1 MDPQAAALS
10 GIKVL
15 DLSRVL
21 AGPWATQLMAD
32 LGAEV
37 IKVERPGV
45 GDDTRAWG
53 PPWFTAADGAREA
66 AYFACANRGKRSV
79 AIDLASAEGAA
90 QVKSLALEAD
100 VVVENFKPGDLAR
113 HGLDA
118 DSLMALNP
126 RLIYCTV
133 SGFGADGPYAERP
146 GYDFIIQAMG
156 GLMSVTGPADGGPT
170 KAGVALVDIMSG
182 LYACNGVLAALHRR
196 ARTGV
201 GGLVEVAL
209 FDVQVAALANQASN
223 YLASGRDPKR
233 WGNAHPNIVPYQDFA
248 CADGH
253 LAVAVGNDR
262 QFRAL
267 CEVLGLPAAGRDPAY
282 ATNADRVAHRETL
295 IPILAEAFLAQPGGH
310 WVARLNAAGVPAGAV
325 NTLSSLF
332 ADPHLQA
339 RGLKLSMPHDTL
351 GEIPGVACPI
361 RIDRQLQAAETGV
374 PSLGSSDGARFSRS
388 E

>member
-1 MDPQAAALS
+1 MDPQQPPLT

-53 PPWFTAADGAREA
+53 PPWFTGPDGAREA

-79 AIDLASAEGAA
+79 ALDLATAEGAA

-100 VVVENFKPGDLAR
+100 VVVENFKPGALAR

-118 DSLMALNP
+118 DSLMQLNP

-133 SGFGADGPYAERP
+133 SGFGAEGPYADRP

-156 GLMSVTGPADGGPT
+156 GLMSVTGAADAGPT

-182 LYACNGVLAALHRR
+182 LYACNGVLAALQRR
-196 ARTGV
+196 QRTGV

-209 FDVQVAALANQASN
+209 FDVQVATLANQASN

-233 WGNAHPNIVPYQDFA
+233 WGNAHPNIVPYQDFP
-248 CADGH
+248 CADGY

-267 CEVLGLPAAGRDPAY
+267 CEVLELPAIGADPAY
-282 ATNADRVAHRETL
+282 ATNADRVAHREAL
-295 IPILAEAFLAQPGGH
+295 IPLLAQAFTAQPGAW
-310 WVARLNAAGVPAGAV
+310 WVERLNAAGVPAGVV

-332 ADPHLQA
+332 ADPHLEA
-339 RGLKLSMPHDTL
+339 RGLKLSMAHDTL

-361 RIDRQLQAAETGV
+361 RIDRRPQQAETGV
-374 PSLGSSDGARFSRS
+374 PSLGSSPEARFQS

>member
-1 MDPQAAALS
+1 MQPQPAALA
-10 GIKVL
+10 GVRVL

-45 GDDTRAWG
+45 GDDTRHWG
-53 PPWFTAADGAREA
+53 PPWFTGPDGTREA

-90 QVKSLALEAD
+90 QVRELAMEAD
-100 VVVENFKPGDLAR
+100 VLVENFKSGDLAR

-118 DSLMALNP
+118 DSLMQLNP
-126 RLIYCTV
+126 RLIYCSI
-133 SGFGADGPYAERP
+133 SGFGGDGPYADRP
-146 GYDFIIQAMG
+146 GYDFVIQAMG
-156 GLMSVTGPADGGPT
+156 GLMSVTGGADEGPA

-182 LYACNGVLAALHRR
+182 LYASNGVLAALQRR
-196 ARTGV
+196 ERTGR

-209 FDVQVAALANQASN
+209 FDVQVAAMANQASN
-223 YLASGRDPKR
+223 YLATGRDPKR

-253 LAVAVGNDR
+253 IAVAVGNDR
-262 QFRAL
+262 QFTAL
-267 CEVLGLPAAGRDPAY
+267 CDALERPEVGRDAAY
-282 ATNADRVAHRETL
+282 ASNADRVAQREVL
-295 IPILAEAFLAQPGGH
+295 IPILAQAFASGTCTH
-310 WVARLNAAGVPAGAV
+310 WLERLIAAGVPAGAV
-325 NTLSSLF
+325 NSLSGVF

-339 RGLKLSMPHDTL
+339 RGLKVVMAHDTL

-361 RIDRQLQAAETGV
+361 RIDRRPQLAEAGV
-374 PSLGSSDGARFSRS
+374 PSLGSAEGARFTS
-388 E
+388 